1 MSINVG
7 SLIII
12 SLAVLKVIDIVQWA
26 LSADWKA
33 VLKYWF
39 D

>member
-7 SLIII
+7 ALIII
-12 SLAVLKVIDIVQWA
+12 SLAVLKVIDIIQWA

-33 VLKYWF
+33 VINDWF